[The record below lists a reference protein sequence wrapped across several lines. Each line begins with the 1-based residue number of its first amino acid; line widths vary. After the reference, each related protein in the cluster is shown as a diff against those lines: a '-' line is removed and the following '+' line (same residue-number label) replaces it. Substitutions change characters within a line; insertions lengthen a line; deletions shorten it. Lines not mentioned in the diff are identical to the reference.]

1 VAGTDKAVAAASVS
15 FVVSVLGWHPHQEKN
30 VASSTVRIQVFNIY
44 WFGLALKDFNL
55 IIKRFNGS

>member
-1 VAGTDKAVAAASVS
+1 VAETDAAMGAASVS
-15 FVVSVLGWHPHQEKN
+15 VVVSVLGWHPHQEKI

-44 WFGLALKDFNL
+44 WFGLALKYFNL